1 MNAYTYDTYFIRSK
15 FLSKIEFIYKQIFIE
30 NNYYIKN
37 LKDFIEIYADD
48 NKCNITNNNLINKL
62 ITEIDN
68 WYFLNEYTKKLIYE
82 NMSTFIYNCDMDDKE
97 MMVFIKQ
104 FINII

>member
-1 MNAYTYDTYFIRSK
+1 
-15 FLSKIEFIYKQIFIE
+15 
-30 NNYYIKN
+30 
-37 LKDFIEIYADD
+37 
-48 NKCNITNNNLINKL
+48 L